1 MKDNYTRDVSKEMID
16 ALNGV
21 FKPFVDFVK
30 KHKEL
35 ALCFRGNDS
44 AYGKVIIYW
53 NNHVVW
59 ELSIQKNKQAKVE
72 INANHARFM
81 NTWADNIEVLMGLG
95 FKPTKSDLKNKEF
108 KELNTKGKLIN
119 RTKKKNEGGSI
130 SYYYNII
137 NFSRI
142 LNKDDDVKG
151 FVEDSYNVIKD
162 ILKDFFNPS
171 LDKNN
176 KPINYFK
183 EYYKKHNPNIVAED
197 PKIEDK
203 YATKR
208 VLVEKIAQQDLFL
221 HNHNFKSGL
230 FIYDLEFAQPN
241 GKKFGVAKA
250 NKPDMYGIRFD
261 EKGAPVSICMVE
273 VKSTESALK
282 GDCSL
287 KKHLEGMKE
296 YCTKWRIEGNIRLM
310 EDRKREAYRILD
322 QYREI
327 CLYDVNRN
335 FIDKLG
341 KDEDEFIGKL
351 DEEIIFVLTNEVYME
366 TKYTNKE
373 KVKDILAGFEPYN
386 DLKCGEYCKIIAPKK
401 SSDNKRAKIDVCIKR
416 F

>member
-1 MKDNYTRDVSKEMID
+1 
-16 ALNGV
+16 
-21 FKPFVDFVK
+21 
-30 KHKEL
+30 
-35 ALCFRGNDS
+35 
-44 AYGKVIIYW
+44 
-53 NNHVVW
+53 
-59 ELSIQKNKQAKVE
+59 
-72 INANHARFM
+72 
-81 NTWADNIEVLMGLG
+81 
-95 FKPTKSDLKNKEF
+95 
-108 KELNTKGKLIN
+108 
-119 RTKKKNEGGSI
+119 
-130 SYYYNII
+130 
-137 NFSRI
+137 
-142 LNKDDDVKG
+142 
-151 FVEDSYNVIKD
+151 
-162 ILKDFFNPS
+162 
-171 LDKNN
+171 
-176 KPINYFK
+176 
-183 EYYKKHNPNIVAED
+183 
-197 PKIEDK
+197 
-203 YATKR
+203 
-208 VLVEKIAQQDLFL
+208 
-221 HNHNFKSGL
+221 
-230 FIYDLEFAQPN
+230 
-241 GKKFGVAKA
+241 
-250 NKPDMYGIRFD
+250 MYGIRFD

-296 YCTKWRIEGNIRLM
+296 YCTKWRIDGNIRLM

-401 SSDNKRAKIDVCIKR
+401 SSDNKRAKIDACIKR